1 MHFKSKDVIFSE
13 LLNTVFKFNLNKIV
27 RINNQIRSREVRVIG
42 SEGENLGVIP
52 TTEAIKKAGEAGLDL
67 IEISPASNP
76 PIAKI
81 MDYGKFQYEQKKK
94 TNTSKLKAHKTETK
108 VIQIKIGTGEHD
120 LNLKAKKISEW
131 LRDGDRVKLD
141 LFLIGR
147 SKYMEFNFLRE
158 RLERILRLVSEEY
171 KVVDGPKKGPKG
183 LTLILEKQR

>member
-1 MHFKSKDVIFSE
+1 M
-13 LLNTVFKFNLNKIV
+13 NKIV

-42 SEGENLGVIP
+42 SQGENLGVML
-52 TTEAIKKAGEAGLDL
+52 TTEALKKAEDVSLDL
-67 IEISPASNP
+67 IEISPDSNP

-94 TNTSKLKAHKTETK
+94 DNTSRIRSRKTETK

-120 LNLKAKKISEW
+120 LGLKAKKVSEW
-131 LRDGDRVKLD
+131 LKEGNRVKLD

-147 SKYMEFNFLRE
+147 SKYMEFNFLKE

-171 KVVDGPKKGPKG
+171 KIVDGPKKGPKG
-183 LTLILEKQR
+183 LTLILEKQK

>member
-1 MHFKSKDVIFSE
+1 
-13 LLNTVFKFNLNKIV
+13 LNKIV
-27 RINNQIRSREVRVIG
+27 RINNQIRSNDVRVIG
-42 SEGENLGVIP
+42 SEGENLGVIS
-52 TTEAIKKAGEAGLDL
+52 TVEAIKKAEDLGLDL

-94 TNTSKLKAHKTETK
+94 VNTAKLKSHKTETK
-108 VIQIKIGTGEHD
+108 VVQIKIGTGEHD
-120 LNLKAKKISEW
+120 LNLKAKRISEG
-131 LRDGDRVKLD
+131 LKEGNRVKLD

-147 SKYMEFNFLRE
+147 SKYMEFNFLKE

-183 LTLILEKQR
+183 LTLILEKQK